1 MEATMIPRMIVTYA
15 FSDRT
20 EFSVT
25 TGSAVLIHPFCSLPN
40 PLTGGCTD
48 GRPWWRANGRSG
60 NSWYVVQC

>member
-25 TGSAVLIHPFCSLPN
+25 TTENRIAHCENLW
-40 PLTGGCTD
+40 LTK
-48 GRPWWRANGRSG
+48 
-60 NSWYVVQC
+60 

>member
-25 TGSAVLIHPFCSLPN
+25 TPLNWQFLRQAMLPSHYGR
-40 PLTGGCTD
+40 LTVVWWVILL
-48 GRPWWRANGRSG
+48 GRFQK
-60 NSWYVVQC
+60 NSMP